1 MPGPQVRV
9 EGLPQLKA
17 SMRKAGLDMADL
29 KEATSRAAQ
38 VVQAASRS
46 SAPHRSGALAG
57 SITASKGA
65 NKAIVGSRLVYGNPI
80 HWGWAAH
87 NISAQPF
94 ISEAGRATEGQWLQ
108 AYEQELQ
115 QILDRVTGA

>member
-9 EGLPQLKA
+9 EGLSQLKA
-17 SMRKAGLDMADL
+17 TMRKAGLDMADL
-29 KEATSRAAQ
+29 KEATSKAAQ
-38 VVQAASRS
+38 TVQSAARAT
-46 SAPHRSGALAG
+46 APHRTGALAG
-57 SITASKGA
+57 SLTASKGA

-87 NISAQPF
+87 NIAANPF
-94 ISEAGRATEGQWLQ
+94 ISDAGRATEGEWLQ

-115 QILDRVTGA
+115 QILDNVKGA